1 MNTAGPIFVPIQ
13 VGYCTVYLHTVGLT
27 PGFTYLVSL
36 DDTGVGFASPVMVYR
51 APVARFTT
59 ESPLGIAQLLGL
71 RVFYPS
77 APTFGPSLGESRG
90 ARTGLAAP
98 LHPVRPSLP
107 ESAPGLDW
115 SWSSPAMES
124 PVGILLSFYFL
135 TSFVKVFDLFIE
147 GFSLVFFELLRQLFD
162 CFRCL
167 AQ

>member
-1 MNTAGPIFVPIQ
+1 MPIQ

-36 DDTGVGFASPVMVYR
+36 DDTGLGFASPVMVYR

-77 APTFGPSLGESRG
+77 APTFDPSLGESRG
-90 ARTGLAAP
+90 ARRGLAVP
-98 LHPVRPSLP
+98 LHPIRLSLP

-115 SWSSPAMES
+115 SWSSPPTES
-124 PVGILLSFYFL
+124 PVGIF
-135 TSFVKVFDLFIE
+135 FVILFPY
-147 GFSLVFFELLRQLFD
+147 LF
-162 CFRCL
+162 C
-167 AQ
+167 